1 MGSFKQDKSILKFEF
16 EKGNS
21 RCCEENRLDGGQG
34 RSRDT
39 SQEATALVQVTDDV
53 TSSSNGDGEAHGL
66 MSRKQKTDAAELGN
80 GLDLVIRVW
89 GRENY
94 GVWD

>member
-21 RCCEENRLDGGQG
+21 RYCVENRLDGGQS

-39 SQEATALVQVTDDV
+39 S
-53 TSSSNGDGEAHGL
+53 
-66 MSRKQKTDAAELGN
+66 
-80 GLDLVIRVW
+80 
-89 GRENY
+89 
-94 GVWD
+94 